1 MHEFTIAKAILK
13 GVLKKA
19 SEHKAKKISRVG
31 LRVGLLKMV
40 TPVSLQ
46 NAFDIVSSGTIA
58 NQARLEVEEVP
69 GDELSIINIEIEKE

>member
-13 GVLKKA
+13 GVLKEVSK
-19 SEHKAKKISRVG
+19 HNAKKISRVG

-58 NQARLEVEEVP
+58 NQARLDVEEVP

>member
-1 MHEFTIAKAILK
+1 MHELGMVKAILD

-19 SEHKAKKISRVG
+19 KEHNARKVSRIK
-31 LRVGLLKMV
+31 LKVGLLKIV

-58 NQARLEVEEVP
+58 NQAKLDIEEIS
-69 GDELSIINIEIEKE
+69 GDELSIIDIEIEKE

>member
-13 GVLKKA
+13 GVLKEV
-19 SEHKAKKISRVG
+19 SEHNAKKISRVG

-58 NQARLEVEEVP
+58 NQARLDVEEVP